1 MSTATEDRQFLLMCL
16 VAAWTI
22 LRIAGTVLGAIPW
35 SWWIIVAVFFLAWAF
50 VAFGHQEDVV

>member
-1 MSTATEDRQFLLMCL
+1 MCTPTEDRQFLCMFL
-16 VAAWTI
+16 VAAGTL

-35 SWWIIVAVFFLAWAF
+35 SWWIIVALLFCAWAF